1 MRTVDLLFFMGQ
13 SNMAG
18 RGEAALAP
26 VVAPGMGYEYRAVT
40 DPDTLHPLEEPFG
53 VNENDPA
60 GVYEPG
66 MKTGAMVSSFVNA
79 CTAQTGVPVVG
90 VSCAKGGSAIAKW
103 LPGTPYYQDA
113 VRRARKARAFLQAN
127 GYIIRHS
134 AMVWCQGCT
143 DGDLHTPKDVYKA
156 DTERVLHSFMQ
167 DAGAQTCFLIQIGNQ
182 RDEPEL
188 YLPIQ
193 QAQEELTA
201 VLRQAVETAEELGM
215 EIDFTSP
222 GWLPEETLRSLGLHL
237 IPSCGACLS
246 NMAVTPG
253 GQVVPCQSWL
263 GGTTL
268 GNLLTDDWSA
278 IWDGETCRAI
288 RAKSAKLEHI
298 CQLGEGNREGC

>member
-167 DAGAQTCFLIQIGNQ
+167 DAGAQTCVALQKN
-182 RDEPEL
+182 
-188 YLPIQ
+188 
-193 QAQEELTA
+193 
-201 VLRQAVETAEELGM
+201 
-215 EIDFTSP
+215 
-222 GWLPEETLRSLGLHL
+222 
-237 IPSCGACLS
+237 
-246 NMAVTPG
+246 
-253 GQVVPCQSWL
+253 
-263 GGTTL
+263 
-268 GNLLTDDWSA
+268 
-278 IWDGETCRAI
+278 
-288 RAKSAKLEHI
+288 
-298 CQLGEGNREGC
+298 

>member
-1 MRTVDLLFFMGQ
+1 MKTVDLLFFMGQ

-18 RGEAALAP
+18 RGDAALAP
-26 VVAPGMGYEYRAVT
+26 AVTPGMGFEYRAVT
-40 DPDTLHPLEEPFG
+40 APAQLHPLAEPFG

-60 GVYEPG
+60 GVNEPG
-66 MKTGAMVSSFVNA
+66 MKTGSMVSSFVNA
-79 CTAQTGVPVVG
+79 CTAKTGVAIVG

-113 VRRARKARAFLQAN
+113 VRRARKARKFLAEN
-127 GYIIRHS
+127 GYTIRHS

-201 VLRQAVETAEELGM
+201 ACDDIIMVSRRFNLCRQGVDERPFPLFAARLQRSGRGSRTQRGRLLESLTKYEKPNRKTVGQFFYFYTVSVILRRYRTSAVSAGRMTSSRSSGAAGAWVAKKARMAE
-215 EIDFTSP
+215 
-222 GWLPEETLRSLGLHL
+222 
-237 IPSCGACLS
+237 
-246 NMAVTPG
+246 
-253 GQVVPCQSWL
+253 
-263 GGTTL
+263 
-268 GNLLTDDWSA
+268 
-278 IWDGETCRAI
+278 
-288 RAKSAKLEHI
+288 
-298 CQLGEGNREGC
+298 

>member
-18 RGEAALAP
+18 RGDAALAP

-113 VRRARKARAFLQAN
+113 VRHARLAGDRRGRCGVPRQHAGRRRPAIDRRGRPASLERRAC
-127 GYIIRHS
+127 RHRR
-134 AMVWCQGCT
+134 
-143 DGDLHTPKDVYKA
+143 L
-156 DTERVLHSFMQ
+156 
-167 DAGAQTCFLIQIGNQ
+167 
-182 RDEPEL
+182 
-188 YLPIQ
+188 
-193 QAQEELTA
+193 
-201 VLRQAVETAEELGM
+201 
-215 EIDFTSP
+215 
-222 GWLPEETLRSLGLHL
+222 
-237 IPSCGACLS
+237 
-246 NMAVTPG
+246 
-253 GQVVPCQSWL
+253 
-263 GGTTL
+263 
-268 GNLLTDDWSA
+268 
-278 IWDGETCRAI
+278 
-288 RAKSAKLEHI
+288 
-298 CQLGEGNREGC
+298 

>member
-127 GYIIRHS
+127 GYPIRHS

-188 YLPIQ
+188 
-193 QAQEELTA
+193 
-201 VLRQAVETAEELGM
+201 
-215 EIDFTSP
+215 
-222 GWLPEETLRSLGLHL
+222 
-237 IPSCGACLS
+237 
-246 NMAVTPG
+246 
-253 GQVVPCQSWL
+253 
-263 GGTTL
+263 
-268 GNLLTDDWSA
+268 
-278 IWDGETCRAI
+278 
-288 RAKSAKLEHI
+288 
-298 CQLGEGNREGC
+298 

>member
-103 LPGTPYYQDA
+103 LPAHRTIRMPCA
-113 VRRARKARAFLQAN
+113 APARRAPFCR
-127 GYIIRHS
+127 
-134 AMVWCQGCT
+134 
-143 DGDLHTPKDVYKA
+143 
-156 DTERVLHSFMQ
+156 
-167 DAGAQTCFLIQIGNQ
+167 QT
-182 RDEPEL
+182 
-188 YLPIQ
+188 
-193 QAQEELTA
+193 A
-201 VLRQAVETAEELGM
+201 
-215 EIDFTSP
+215 
-222 GWLPEETLRSLGLHL
+222 
-237 IPSCGACLS
+237 IPSATAPWSGARVAPTATC
-246 NMAVTPG
+246 TP
-253 GQVVPCQSWL
+253 PR
-263 GGTTL
+263 TFTKP
-268 GNLLTDDWSA
+268 TPSA
-278 IWDGETCRAI
+278 FCTALCRTQA
-288 RAKSAKLEHI
+288 RKPAF
-298 CQLGEGNREGC
+298 

>member
-18 RGEAALAP
+18 RGDAALAP
-26 VVAPGMGYEYRAVT
+26 VVAPGMGYEYRVVT

-113 VRRARKARAFLQAN
+113 VRRARKTRAFLQAN
-127 GYIIRHS
+127 GYTIRHS

-188 YLPIQ
+188 YLPMQ
-193 QAQEELTA
+193 QAQEELAAEQGDIVLVSRQFKTFAAKGLMKDRFHYLQPAYNA
-201 VLRQAVETAEELGM
+201 V
-215 EIDFTSP
+215 
-222 GWLPEETLRSLGLHL
+222 
-237 IPSCGACLS
+237 
-246 NMAVTPG
+246 
-253 GQVVPCQSWL
+253 
-263 GGTTL
+263 GTEA
-268 GNLLTDDWSA
+268 GRNAAAYW
-278 IWDGETCRAI
+278 
-288 RAKSAKLEHI
+288 
-298 CQLGEGNREGC
+298 NR

>member
-13 SNMAG
+13 SNKAG
-18 RGEAALAP
+18 RGDAALAP
-26 VVAPGMGYEYRAVT
+26 VVAPGMGYEYRVVT

-79 CTAQTGVPVVG
+79 WTAQTGVPVVG
-90 VSCAKGGSAIAKW
+90 VSCAKSGSAIAKW

-127 GYIIRHS
+127 GYTIRHS

-143 DGDLHTPKDVYKA
+143 DGDLHTPKDIYKA

-188 YLPIQ
+188 YLPMQ
-193 QAQEELTA
+193 QAQEELASEQGDIVLVSRQFKTFAAKGLMKDCFHYLQPAYNA
-201 VLRQAVETAEELGM
+201 V
-215 EIDFTSP
+215 
-222 GWLPEETLRSLGLHL
+222 
-237 IPSCGACLS
+237 
-246 NMAVTPG
+246 
-253 GQVVPCQSWL
+253 
-263 GGTTL
+263 GTEA
-268 GNLLTDDWSA
+268 GKNAAAYW
-278 IWDGETCRAI
+278 
-288 RAKSAKLEHI
+288 
-298 CQLGEGNREGC
+298 NR

>member
-103 LPGTPYYQDA
+103 LHGTPYYQDA
-113 VRRARKARAFLQAN
+113 VRRARKARAFFRQTAISSATAPWSGARVAPTATCTPPRMFTKPTPSAFCTALCRTQA
-127 GYIIRHS
+127 RKP
-134 AMVWCQGCT
+134 A
-143 DGDLHTPKDVYKA
+143 
-156 DTERVLHSFMQ
+156 F
-167 DAGAQTCFLIQIGNQ
+167 
-182 RDEPEL
+182 
-188 YLPIQ
+188 
-193 QAQEELTA
+193 
-201 VLRQAVETAEELGM
+201 
-215 EIDFTSP
+215 
-222 GWLPEETLRSLGLHL
+222 
-237 IPSCGACLS
+237 
-246 NMAVTPG
+246 
-253 GQVVPCQSWL
+253 
-263 GGTTL
+263 
-268 GNLLTDDWSA
+268 
-278 IWDGETCRAI
+278 
-288 RAKSAKLEHI
+288 
-298 CQLGEGNREGC
+298 

>member
-103 LPGTPYYQDA
+103 LPGPPYYQDA

-188 YLPIQ
+188 YLPMQ
-193 QAQEELTA
+193 QAQEELASEQGDIVLVSRQFKTFAAKGLMKDRFHYLQPAYNA
-201 VLRQAVETAEELGM
+201 V
-215 EIDFTSP
+215 
-222 GWLPEETLRSLGLHL
+222 
-237 IPSCGACLS
+237 
-246 NMAVTPG
+246 
-253 GQVVPCQSWL
+253 
-263 GGTTL
+263 GTEA
-268 GNLLTDDWSA
+268 GRNAAAYW
-278 IWDGETCRAI
+278 
-288 RAKSAKLEHI
+288 
-298 CQLGEGNREGC
+298 NR